1 MIQRDDAIILKS
13 QRWSE
18 TSRIVY
24 AFARHAGR
32 IKLVAKGARRPKS
45 RFGAAF
51 EPGTLTQVVFYTSR
65 SSDLHTASEA
75 AVVWRPRRA
84 DLEHVALRAV
94 ALELAYKATPPETV
108 SYALYANLLR
118 FLQSLDDA
126 GASPGHAE
134 LIAFLLLALTNL
146 GYTPVLDR
154 CLCCGKPV
162 GQRFHDF
169 SAAQGGFVCAVCGR
183 RQSETV
189 ALSPA
194 QFRAL
199 RMWHEQQALPELA
212 PADSLRLINILT
224 AFLNHHI
231 PGRNKLLCA
240 RYLA

>member
-1 MIQRDDAIILKS
+1 MIQRDEAIVLKS
-13 QRWSE
+13 QHWSE
-18 TSRIVY
+18 TSRIVHAY
-24 AFARHAGR
+24 ARHAGR

-51 EPGTLTQVVFYTSR
+51 EPGTLAQVVYYTSR

-75 AVVWRPRRA
+75 AVVWRPRSD
-84 DLEHVALRAV
+84 DLECLALRAA

-126 GASPGHAE
+126 SVLSGHSE
-134 LIAFLLLALTNL
+134 LIAFLLLALNNL
-146 GYTPVLDR
+146 GYNPVLDR
-154 CLCCGKPV
+154 CLSCGKAV
-162 GQRFHDF
+162 GQPVHDF
-169 SAAQGGFVCAVCGR
+169 SVAQGGFVCSACGR
-183 RQSETV
+183 KQLETV
-189 ALSPA
+189 PLSAA
-194 QFRAL
+194 QYQAL
-199 RMWHEQQALPELA
+199 RLWHDQQALPDLA

-231 PGRNKLLCA
+231 PGRNKLICA